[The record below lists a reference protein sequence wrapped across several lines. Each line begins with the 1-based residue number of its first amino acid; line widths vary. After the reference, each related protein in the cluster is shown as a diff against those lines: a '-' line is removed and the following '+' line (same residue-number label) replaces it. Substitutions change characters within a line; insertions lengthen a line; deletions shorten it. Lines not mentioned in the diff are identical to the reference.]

1 MEEKVMKDC
10 KVLALCSQ
18 KGGVGKTTSCVNLAV
33 GLAKAGKKVLVIDND
48 PQGSMTASLGYHNP
62 DELPITLA
70 TILTKIVED
79 ELFEN
84 TLGILHHQEGID
96 LIPANIELSGMEVSL
111 VNIMSRELVLKQYI
125 ERMREEYDYIL
136 IDCMPSLGML
146 TINALASVDA
156 VIIPVQAAYL
166 PVKGLEQLIRTIGKV
181 RRQLNKQL
189 KIGGILITMVD
200 NRTNYVRDISDLILD
215 TYGNQIKIFPQSI
228 PFSVRAAE
236 ISAEEISI
244 FEHLHSFEN
253 HPFQV
258 NDDEAMAE
266 LVESVKEEGILT
278 ALLVRPLGDGEY
290 EIIAGHRRRHAAQLA
305 GLKEVPVIIRNMDQD
320 TAVRAMVDSN
330 LQRPNILPSEKA
342 FAYRMKMEAMN
353 HQGTSGGISAKD
365 IGKNANDSARQV
377 YRYIRLTYLMN
388 DLLNAVDRDV
398 IGLQVGVEL
407 SYLTVPEQEMVEEV
421 HESTGKYPSLE
432 QAKKIRQ
439 HREEKTLTKEI
450 VRLLVIGERKKK
462 TTVTLK
468 QDEIKKYFPPEYD
481 EQKIRTV
488 ICQLLEEWS
497 NQNH

>member
-96 LIPANIELSGMEVSL
+96 LIPANIELSGMEV
-111 VNIMSRELVLKQYI
+111 
-125 ERMREEYDYIL
+125 
-136 IDCMPSLGML
+136 
-146 TINALASVDA
+146 
-156 VIIPVQAAYL
+156 
-166 PVKGLEQLIRTIGKV
+166 
-181 RRQLNKQL
+181 
-189 KIGGILITMVD
+189 
-200 NRTNYVRDISDLILD
+200 
-215 TYGNQIKIFPQSI
+215 
-228 PFSVRAAE
+228 
-236 ISAEEISI
+236 
-244 FEHLHSFEN
+244 
-253 HPFQV
+253 
-258 NDDEAMAE
+258 
-266 LVESVKEEGILT
+266 
-278 ALLVRPLGDGEY
+278 
-290 EIIAGHRRRHAAQLA
+290 
-305 GLKEVPVIIRNMDQD
+305 
-320 TAVRAMVDSN
+320 
-330 LQRPNILPSEKA
+330 
-342 FAYRMKMEAMN
+342 
-353 HQGTSGGISAKD
+353 
-365 IGKNANDSARQV
+365 
-377 YRYIRLTYLMN
+377 YLMN